1 MSNAP
6 LHPRWKGEC
15 LYCDSSKKH
24 LYITD
29 VLYDYLN
36 TLILLGVTE
45 GRWNQLPECW
55 TRPMCWQ
62 WVYSVNGGI
71 HITVEYLG
79 IEDKPDTHRN
89 WKINI
94 EY

>member
-6 LHPRWKGEC
+6 LSPRWKDEC
-15 LYCDSSKKH
+15 IYCDNSKEH

-29 VLYDYLN
+29 ALYNYLN

-45 GRWNQLPECW
+45 GRWNQLPESW
-55 TRPMCWQ
+55 TRPMCWR
-62 WVYSVNGGI
+62 WLYSVNNDI
-71 HITVEYLG
+71 CITVKYLG
-79 IEDKPDTHRN
+79 IDDKPDTHHD

-94 EY
+94 GY